1 MKIERTKKISELLKG
16 IEYDLVQGNLDHNV
30 TGIELDSRK
39 LTEGNLFI
47 AIKGTVMDAH
57 KFIPKAIELGAT
69 TILLEDIP
77 SDLYEGINYVK
88 VNSTS
93 HSVGIIASNFF
104 DNPSEKVKV
113 IAITGTNGK
122 TTVVTLLQNLF
133 MKLGYNTGALT
144 TIENKI
150 NNDVIP
156 TKLTTPDPVTLQ
168 YLLHE
173 MVKKNCT
180 YCFMEA
186 SSHAIVQGRLNGIHL
201 TGAIF
206 SNISHDHLDYHG
218 TMKEYINAKK
228 RLFDNLPKNAFAL
241 VNIDDKRGNVML
253 QNCRGKHYSYALHS
267 MANFKGKLIDNT
279 FEGIQMDV
287 NGHEAWFQLIGSF
300 NAYNV
305 LSAFATASCLGEDEL
320 TTLQALSELRPA
332 RGRFEQIVSKNNIR
346 GIIDYAHTPDALEN
360 VLETIR
366 DIREEGEKIITV
378 VGCGGDRDAT
388 KRPIMAKTAAMLSEV
403 VFLTSDNPRTE
414 SPQAI
419 LEEMEEGVSPTQA
432 KRTTVIL
439 DRKEAIVKAVEI
451 AEPRDIILIAGKGHE
466 TYQEIEGIRHHFDDK
481 EELFSAFNK

>member
-1 MKIERTKKISELLKG
+1 MKRIKKISELLKG
-16 IEYDLVQGNLDHNV
+16 IEYDLVQGDLNQEV

-39 LTEGNLFI
+39 LQDGNLFV
-47 AIKGTVMDAH
+47 AIKGNVMNAH
-57 KFIPKAIELGAT
+57 QFIPKAIDLGAKT
-69 TILLEDIP
+69 VLIEDIP
-77 SDLYEGINYVK
+77 EELQEGINYIK
-88 VNSTS
+88 VNSTAQ
-93 HSVGIIASNFF
+93 SVGLLASNYY
-104 DNPSEKVKV
+104 DNPSEKIKV
-113 IAITGTNGK
+113 VAITGTNGK

-150 NNDVIP
+150 NEEVIP

-173 MVKKNCT
+173 MVKKNCS

-186 SSHAIVQGRLNGIHL
+186 SSHAIVQGRLNGIDL

-228 RLFDNLPKNAFAL
+228 RLFDTLPKSAFAL

-253 QNCRGKHYSYALHS
+253 QNCKGKHYTYALHT
-267 MANFKGKLIDNT
+267 MANYKGKLIDNT
-279 FEGIQMDV
+279 FEGIQMEV
-287 NGHEAWFQLIGSF
+287 NGQEAWFQLIGSF

-305 LSAFATASCLGEDEL
+305 LSAFATASCLGEDEM

-366 DIREEGEKIITV
+366 DIREEGERIITV
-378 VGCGGDRDAT
+378 VGCGGDRDAA
-388 KRPIMAKTAAMLSEV
+388 KRPVMAKTAAMLSDL

-414 SPQAI
+414 DPEEI
-419 LEEMEEGVSPTQA
+419 LEQMEEGISPTQA
-432 KRTTVIL
+432 KRTSVIV
-439 DRKEAIVKAVEI
+439 DRKEAIAKAVEM
-451 AEPRDIILIAGKGHE
+451 AEPRDIILVAGKGHE
-466 TYQEIEGIRHHFDDK
+466 TYQEVNGVRHHFDDK
-481 EELFSAFNK
+481 EELFLALKK

>member
-1 MKIERTKKISELLKG
+1 MKRIKKISELLKG
-16 IEYDLVQGNLDHNV
+16 IEYDLVQGDLNQEV

-39 LTEGNLFI
+39 LQDGNLFV
-47 AIKGTVMDAH
+47 AIKGNVMDAH
-57 KFIPKAIELGAT
+57 QFIPKAIDLGAKT
-69 TILLEDIP
+69 VLIEDIP
-77 SDLYEGINYVK
+77 EELHEGINYIK
-88 VNSTS
+88 VNSTAQ
-93 HSVGIIASNFF
+93 SVGLLASNYY
-104 DNPSEKVKV
+104 DNPSEKIKV
-113 IAITGTNGK
+113 VAITGTNGK

-150 NNDVIP
+150 NEEIIP

-173 MVKKNCT
+173 MVKKNCS

-186 SSHAIVQGRLNGIHL
+186 SSHAIVQGRLNGIDL

-228 RLFDNLPKNAFAL
+228 RLFDTLPKSAFAL

-253 QNCRGKHYSYALHS
+253 QNCKGKHYTYALHT
-267 MANFKGKLIDNT
+267 MANYKGKLIDNT
-279 FEGIQMDV
+279 FEGIQMEV
-287 NGHEAWFQLIGSF
+287 NGQEAWFQLIGSF

-305 LSAFATASCLGEDEL
+305 LSAFATASCLGEDEM

-366 DIREEGEKIITV
+366 DIREEGERIITV
-378 VGCGGDRDAT
+378 VGCGGDRDAA
-388 KRPIMAKTAAMLSEV
+388 KRPVMAKTAAMLSDL

-414 SPQAI
+414 DPEEI
-419 LEEMEEGVSPTQA
+419 LEQMEEGISPTQA
-432 KRTTVIL
+432 KRTSVVV
-439 DRKEAIVKAVEI
+439 DRKEAIAKAVEM
-451 AEPRDIILIAGKGHE
+451 AEPRDIILVAGKGHE
-466 TYQEIEGIRHHFDDK
+466 TYQEVNGVRHHFDDK
-481 EELFSAFNK
+481 EELFLALKK

>member
-1 MKIERTKKISELLKG
+1 MKKISELLKG
-16 IEYDLVQGNLDHNV
+16 IEYDLVQGDLNHEV

-39 LTEGNLFI
+39 LQDGNLFV
-47 AIKGTVMDAH
+47 AIKGNAMDAH
-57 KFIPKAIELGAT
+57 QFIPKAIDLGAT
-69 TILLEDIP
+69 AVLIEDTP
-77 SDLYEGINYVK
+77 EELQEGVNYIK
-88 VNSTS
+88 VNSTAQ
-93 HSVGIIASNFF
+93 SVGLLAANYY
-104 DNPSEKVKV
+104 DNPSEKIKV
-113 IAITGTNGK
+113 VAITGTNGK

-150 NNDVIP
+150 NEEVIP

-173 MVKKNCT
+173 MVKKNCS

-186 SSHAIVQGRLNGIHL
+186 SSHAIVQGRLNGIDL
-201 TGAIF
+201 AGAIF

-228 RLFDNLPKNAFAL
+228 RLFDTLPKSAFAL

-253 QNCRGKHYSYALHS
+253 QNCKGKHYTYALHT

-279 FEGIQMDV
+279 FEGIQMEV

-305 LSAFATASCLGEDEL
+305 LSAFATASCLGEDEM

-366 DIREEGEKIITV
+366 DIREEGERIITV
-378 VGCGGDRDAT
+378 VGCGGDRDAA
-388 KRPIMAKTAAMLSEV
+388 KRPIMAKTAAMLSDLV
-403 VFLTSDNPRTE
+403 ILTSDNPRTE
-414 SPQAI
+414 DPEEI
-419 LEEMEEGVSPTQA
+419 LEQMEEGISPTQA
-432 KRTTVIL
+432 KRTSVII
-439 DRKEAIVKAVEI
+439 DRKEAIVKAVEM
-451 AEPRDIILIAGKGHE
+451 AEQRDIILVAGKGHE
-466 TYQEIEGIRHHFDDK
+466 TYQEVNGVRHHFDDK
-481 EELFSAFNK
+481 EELFLALKK

>member
-1 MKIERTKKISELLKG
+1 MKKISELLKG
-16 IEYDLVQGNLDHNV
+16 IEYDLVQGDLNQEV

-39 LTEGNLFI
+39 LQDGNLFV
-47 AIKGTVMDAH
+47 AIKGNVMNAH
-57 KFIPKAIELGAT
+57 QFIPKAIDLGAKT
-69 TILLEDIP
+69 VLIEDIP
-77 SDLYEGINYVK
+77 EELQEGINYIK
-88 VNSTS
+88 VNSTAQ
-93 HSVGIIASNFF
+93 SVGLLASNYY
-104 DNPSEKVKV
+104 DNPSEKIKV
-113 IAITGTNGK
+113 VAITGTNGK

-150 NNDVIP
+150 NEEVIP

-173 MVKKNCT
+173 MVKKNCS

-186 SSHAIVQGRLNGIHL
+186 SSHAIVQGRLNGIDL

-228 RLFDNLPKNAFAL
+228 RLFDTLPKSAFAL

-253 QNCRGKHYSYALHS
+253 QNCKGKHYTYALHT
-267 MANFKGKLIDNT
+267 MANYKGKLIDNT
-279 FEGIQMDV
+279 FEGIQMEV
-287 NGHEAWFQLIGSF
+287 NGQEAWFQLIGSF

-305 LSAFATASCLGEDEL
+305 LSAFATASCLGEDEM

-366 DIREEGEKIITV
+366 DIREEGERIITV
-378 VGCGGDRDAT
+378 VGCGGDRDAA
-388 KRPIMAKTAAMLSEV
+388 KRPVMAKTAAMLSDL

-414 SPQAI
+414 DPEEI
-419 LEEMEEGVSPTQA
+419 LEQMEEGISPTQA
-432 KRTTVIL
+432 KRTSVIV
-439 DRKEAIVKAVEI
+439 DRKEAIAKAVEM
-451 AEPRDIILIAGKGHE
+451 AEPRDIILVAGKGHE
-466 TYQEIEGIRHHFDDK
+466 TYQEVNGVRHHFDDK
-481 EELFSAFNK
+481 EELFLALKK

>member
-1 MKIERTKKISELLKG
+1 MKKIKKISELLKG
-16 IEYDLVQGNLDHNV
+16 IEYELIQGDINIEI

-39 LTEGNLFI
+39 LKEGNLFI
-47 AIKGTVMDAH
+47 AIKGNAMDAH
-57 KFIPKAIELGAT
+57 QFIPKAIALGAK
-69 TILLEDIP
+69 TIILEDIP
-77 SDLYEGINYVK
+77 TQLQQGINYIK
-88 VNSTS
+88 VNNTS
-93 HSVGIIASNFF
+93 QCAGVVAANFY
-104 DNPSEKVKV
+104 DNPSEKIKV
-113 IAITGTNGK
+113 VAITGTNGK

-133 MKLGYNTGALT
+133 IKLGYNTGALT

-150 NNDVIP
+150 NDEIIP

-173 MVKKNCT
+173 MVKKNCS

-186 SSHAIVQGRLNGIHL
+186 SSHAIVQGRLNGIEL

-228 RLFDNLPKNAFAL
+228 RLFDTLPKSAFAL
-241 VNIDDKRGNVML
+241 VNIDDKRGNIML
-253 QNCRGKHYSYALHS
+253 QNCKGKHYTFALHT

-287 NGHEAWFQLIGSF
+287 NNHEAWFQLIGSF

-305 LSAFATASCLGEDEL
+305 LSAYATAICLGEDEIS
-320 TTLQALSELRPA
+320 TLQALSELRPA
-332 RGRFEQIVSKNNIR
+332 RGRFEQLVSKNNIR

-366 DIREEGEKIITV
+366 DIREEGERIITV
-378 VGCGGDRDAT
+378 VGCGGDRDAS
-388 KRPIMAKTAAMLSEV
+388 KRPVMAKTAAMLSEM

-414 SPQAI
+414 DPQEI
-419 LEEMEEGVSPTQA
+419 LDQMEEGISPTQA

-439 DRKEAIVKAVEI
+439 DRKEAIKKAVEE

-466 TYQEIEGIRHHFDDK
+466 TYQEIDGIRHHFDDK
-481 EELFSAFNK
+481 EELFLAFKK

>member
-1 MKIERTKKISELLKG
+1 MKKISELLKG
-16 IEYDLVQGNLDHNV
+16 IEYDLVQGDLNQEV

-39 LTEGNLFI
+39 LQDGNLFV
-47 AIKGTVMDAH
+47 AIKGNAMDAH
-57 KFIPKAIELGAT
+57 QFIPKAIDLGAT
-69 TILLEDIP
+69 TVLIEDAP
-77 SDLYEGINYVK
+77 EELQEGVNYIK
-88 VNSTS
+88 VNSTAQ
-93 HSVGIIASNFF
+93 SVGLLAANYY
-104 DNPSEKVKV
+104 DNPSEKIKV
-113 IAITGTNGK
+113 VAITGTNGK

-150 NNDVIP
+150 NEEVIP

-173 MVKKNCT
+173 MVKKNCS

-186 SSHAIVQGRLNGIHL
+186 SSHAIVQGRLNGIDL

-228 RLFDNLPKNAFAL
+228 RLFDTLPKSAFAL

-253 QNCRGKHYSYALHS
+253 QNCRGKHYTYALHT

-279 FEGIQMDV
+279 FEGIQMEV
-287 NGHEAWFQLIGSF
+287 NGLEAWFQLIGSF

-305 LSAFATASCLGEDEL
+305 LSAFATASCLGEDEM

-366 DIREEGEKIITV
+366 DIREEGERIITV

-388 KRPIMAKTAAMLSEV
+388 KRPIMAKTAAMLSDV
-403 VFLTSDNPRTE
+403 VILTSDNPRTE
-414 SPQAI
+414 DPEEI
-419 LEEMEEGVSPTQA
+419 LEQMEEGISPTQA
-432 KRTTVIL
+432 KRTSVII
-439 DRKEAIVKAVEI
+439 DRKEAIVKAVEM
-451 AEPRDIILIAGKGHE
+451 AEPRDIILVAGKGHE
-466 TYQEIEGIRHHFDDK
+466 TYQEVNGVRHHFDDK
-481 EELFSAFNK
+481 EELFLALKK